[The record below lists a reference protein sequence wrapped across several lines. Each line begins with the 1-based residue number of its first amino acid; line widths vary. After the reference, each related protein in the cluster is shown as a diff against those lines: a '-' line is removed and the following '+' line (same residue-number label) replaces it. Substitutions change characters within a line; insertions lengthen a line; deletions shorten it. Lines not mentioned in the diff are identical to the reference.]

1 MNKKELIEYIMVNNV
16 QAPVLQIVMGMLV
29 ALVLTLLIYEVYK
42 KTYSGIMYS
51 KDFNVTIVMIGLI
64 TTFIIMVIGSNL
76 ALSLGMVGA
85 LSILRFRTAVKEAK
99 DAGFIF
105 WAIGVGLSCGTGIYT
120 IGIVGSL
127 FISATLLLF
136 SHLGNKG
143 EMAYLLVVRGER
155 LNEELM
161 EKRLQELAKRYIVK
175 MTNHDGVSV
184 ELTYGIQL
192 KGTAG
197 QLSGSLREEFPDV
210 QLHLISYNGEIAGE

>member
-1 MNKKELIEYIMVNNV
+1 MSKKELIEYIMENNI
-16 QAPVLQIVMGMLV
+16 QAPVVQIVIGMLV

-51 KDFNVTIVMIGLI
+51 KEFNITIVMLGLI

-99 DAGFIF
+99 DAGYLF

-120 IGIVGSL
+120 IGVVGSL
-127 FISATLLLF
+127 FIAFTLFLF
-136 SHLGNKG
+136 HYLGKKS
-143 EMAYLLVVRGER
+143 ESAYLLVVQGQG
-155 LNEELM
+155 LEEEEM
-161 EKRLQELAKRYIVK
+161 EKKLSGLTDRYVVK
-175 MTNHDGVSV
+175 MTNHNGEAV
-184 ELTYGIQL
+184 ELTYEIRL

-197 QLSGSLREEFPDV
+197 ELAGSLKRAFPDMRM
-210 QLHLISYNGEIAGE
+210 HLISYNGEIAGE

>member
-1 MNKKELIEYIMVNNV
+1 MNKKELIEYIMENNV

-99 DAGFIF
+99 DAGYIF

-120 IGIVGSL
+120 IGVVGSL
-127 FISATLLLF
+127 FIAGILLLF
-136 SHLGNKG
+136 HHLGRKG
-143 EMAYLLVVRGER
+143 EMAYLLVVRDHVLDEAR
-155 LNEELM
+155 M
-161 EKRLQELAKRYIVK
+161 EKKLHELTARFIVK
-175 MTNHDGVSV
+175 MTNHDGNFV

-192 KGTAG
+192 KDTAG
-197 QLSGSLREEFPDV
+197 RLSECLMKEFPDA
-210 QLHLISYNGEIAGE
+210 QIHLISYNGEIAGE